1 MATKLHSAVAGGS
14 RHPIHQLTYPDAANR
29 IAGTNEGTGATPKDF
44 DVAKQD
50 DDDSLWLLT
59 AAVGPTWYQIGG
71 ATLSITD
78 LTLSGN
84 LGVGG
89 DITLVGSMAIE
100 EETFIPI
107 SWGCDGTAPPE
118 GIAIITSGTGS
129 VQVRKFDDASVE
141 DVVIPWQ
148 VPQDIVAADGIT
160 FQVIGIITE
169 AAAPAAT
176 EGVSFKMSGF
186 SLGVGDALNGAF
198 GAEVESAN
206 VDLNAAGCAAQYDIF
221 YTVESTKVT
230 VTDLAAGEMAQLH
243 FERDTADADDDYAQD
258 VGIIGIIIRYN
269 RAAVGA

>member
-78 LTLSGN
+78 LTLSGD
-84 LGVGG
+84 LDVGG
-89 DITLVGSMAIE
+89 DITLTGSMAIE
-100 EETFIPI
+100 EECFIPI
-107 SWGCDGTAPPE
+107 GWARDGAAPPAGTE
-118 GIAIITSGTGS
+118 DVTSGTGS
-129 VQVRKFDDASVE
+129 VQVRKFDDATVE
-141 DVVIPWQ
+141 DVIIPWQ
-148 VPQDIVAADGIT
+148 IPEDIVAADGIT

-169 AAAPAAT
+169 ATAPAAT
-176 EGVSFKMSGF
+176 EGVSFKLSGY
-186 SLGVGDALNGAF
+186 SITTGDALNGAF
-198 GAEVESAN
+198 GTEVESAN
-206 VDLNAAGCAAQYDIF
+206 TDLNAAGCTAQYDVF
-221 YTVESTKVT
+221 YTVESTAVT
-230 VTDLAAGEMAQLH
+230 VTGLTAGEIAILH

-269 RAAVGA
+269 RAVVGA

>member
-29 IAGTNEGTGATPKDF
+29 IAGTNEGTGATPKDY

-59 AAVGPTWYQIGG
+59 SAAGPTWNPIGG
-71 ATLSITD
+71 ATSTF
-78 LTLSGN
+78 
-84 LGVGG
+84 
-89 DITLVGSMAIE
+89 E

-107 SWGCDGTAPPE
+107 SWGCDGSAPPE

-148 VPQDIVAADGIT
+148 VPQDIVAGDGIT
-160 FQVIGIITE
+160 FQVLGVITE

-186 SLGVGDALNGAF
+186 CIGTGDALNGTF
-198 GAEVESAN
+198 GTEVESAN
-206 VDLNAAGCAAQYDIF
+206 TDLNAAGCTAQYDLF
-221 YTVESTKVT
+221 YTTESTAVT
-230 VTDLAAGEMAQLH
+230 VTGLAAGELALLH

-258 VGIIGIIIRYN
+258 VGEIGVAIRYN
-269 RAAVGA
+269 RAAVAA